1 MIKRTTIGIWLCC
14 VLALSMDAQRI
25 HFSDFG
31 EAQMQLSPALTGAYK
46 GSLRA
51 GLKFREQYRGFITQ
65 PFRTSQVYVD
75 APRGMKMADHHW
87 IGIGMLMTRSDAG
100 DLSMLGMQT
109 GLSLAYHRALDK
121 KFKTIVS
128 VGTQV
133 LHSALQIN
141 NPTAARFEDQL
152 LATTGESRDQSLI
165 DDFKSQRL
173 AHKTGVA
180 IKKIFNKRIVFQG
193 GVSVQMDLRQWGT
206 ANTQSRLLNQYSA
219 FGNWDIRFDKK
230 SKITWKPSFVVHQA
244 IGLTSAVGALG
255 VQHYLNDESD
265 FLITYSGGYRL
276 KDAAILGVRL
286 SNDIWS
292 ASLQYDMTTS
302 SAQNYN
308 GMNGA
313 LEFGISR
320 VFIIYPKV
328 KEKVL
333 FICPRL

>member
-14 VLALSMDAQRI
+14 VLTLSMDAQRI
-25 HFSDFG
+25 HFSDYG

-46 GSLRA
+46 GSLRV
-51 GLKFREQYRGFITQ
+51 GLKFREQYRGFIAQ
-65 PFRTSQVYVD
+65 PFKTSQVYVD

-87 IGIGMLMTRSDAG
+87 IGIGMMMTRSDAG

-121 KFKTIVS
+121 KFKTILS
-128 VGTQV
+128 LGTQV
-133 LHSALQIN
+133 QHSTLQIN

-152 LATTGESRDQSLI
+152 LAMTGESRDQSLI
-165 DDFKSQRL
+165 DDFNSQRL
-173 AHKTGVA
+173 AHRTGVA
-180 IKKIFNKRIVFQG
+180 VKKVFNKRIVFQG
-193 GVSVQMDLRQWGT
+193 GISVQMDLTQWGT
-206 ANTQSRLLNQYSA
+206 SNAQSRFLNQYSV
-219 FGNWDIRFDKK
+219 FGSWDVKLDKK

-244 IGLTSAVGALG
+244 IGLINAVGALG
-255 VQHYLNDESD
+255 VQHQLNDESD
-265 FLITYSGGYRL
+265 FQITYSCGYRL
-276 KDAAILGVRL
+276 KDAAILGVSL
-286 SNDIWS
+286 SNAIWS
-292 ASLQYDMTTS
+292 ASLQYDITTS

-313 LEFGISR
+313 LEVGVSR